1 MLCAVTRAKR
11 ALVNTMIKTYRE
23 LRRRETLEERFQY
36 LSLGGRVGYSIF
48 GFERWMNQ
56 KFYTSKQWR
65 DIRNVIIARDNG
77 CDLGIE
83 GHEIHDR
90 VLIHHMNPIT
100 PEDLRKGLGHVL
112 DPEFLICV
120 RHSTHNAIH
129 YGDAKLLPRQVIQ
142 RTAGDTKL
150 W

>member
-77 CDLGIE
+77 L
-83 GHEIHDR
+83 
-90 VLIHHMNPIT
+90 
-100 PEDLRKGLGHVL
+100 
-112 DPEFLICV
+112 
-120 RHSTHNAIH
+120 
-129 YGDAKLLPRQVIQ
+129 
-142 RTAGDTKL
+142 
-150 W
+150 